1 MISNLYQMKNY
12 KQKNEELEK
21 SHAQQKD
28 NITFLELEL
37 QQKSTLAQ
45 EREAQVDSNEP
56 SS

>member
-1 MISNLYQMKNY
+1 MKNY